1 MISASIHQFQD
12 FIFNI
17 FIFLNYFLYGLFS
30 IGLAANAPQYL
41 DTLDYY
47 VKIYISIFL
56 LWRFN
61 PFRSIQFTN
70 LDRKIVFSS
79 GLFLFSTTVIN
90 QLLVSYLSKIKQYIQ
105 ALV

>member
-1 MISASIHQFQD
+1 MISTSIHQLQD
-12 FIFNI
+12 FVFNL

-41 DTLDYY
+41 DSLDYY

-90 QLLVSYLSKIKQYIQ
+90 QILISYLTNIKQSIKS
-105 ALV
+105 LL